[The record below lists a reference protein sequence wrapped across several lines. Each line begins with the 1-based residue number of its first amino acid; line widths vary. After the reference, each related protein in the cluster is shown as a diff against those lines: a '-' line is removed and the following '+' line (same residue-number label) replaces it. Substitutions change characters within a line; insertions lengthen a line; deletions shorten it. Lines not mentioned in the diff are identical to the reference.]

1 VLYFDLQKG
10 VKTVTIQLSSIFPSH
25 KPVIGMV
32 HIPAS
37 PGQPQSQSK
46 VDLVKTIDAVKKDIK
61 ALQDGGIDGLLFCN
75 ESDLPYTTH
84 VMSEAGAWMA
94 FLIGAVY
101 GSIKTPYGVNL
112 LWDPIASIE
121 TAASC
126 GASFVREVMCGSFAS
141 DMGILSPDPALVAQT
156 RTRLKA
162 ERIALFTNIV
172 PEFASAMEGRTV
184 AQRALAAEYFGFD
197 AILISGP
204 VAGIAFGEDDLIE
217 AKSAA
222 KNTPV
227 FANTGVRA
235 ETIAKTLK
243 LADGVIAGSGMKFDG
258 KTFNPVDPARVVELI
273 KAADKSR

>member
-1 VLYFDLQKG
+1 MLYFGPQKG
-10 VKTVTIQLSSIFPSH
+10 VKNMAIELSSIFSTQ

-37 PGQPQSQSK
+37 PGQPQATSE
-46 VDLVKTIDAVKKDIK
+46 LNLPTIIEGVKKDIK

-84 VMSEAGAWMA
+84 VNSEVGAWLA
-94 FLIGAVY
+94 FLIGAVHS
-101 GSIKTPYGVNL
+101 SIKTPYGVNL

-121 TAASC
+121 AAASS
-126 GASFVREVMCGSFAS
+126 GACFVREVMCGSFAS
-141 DMGILSPDPALVAQT
+141 EMGILSPDPALVAQT

-162 ERIALFTNIV
+162 DHIALFTNIV
-172 PEFASAMEGRTV
+172 PEFASALEGRTV
-184 AQRALAAEYFGFD
+184 AQRAKAAEYFGFD

-204 VAGIAFGEDDLIE
+204 VAGVAFGEDDLIE
-217 AKSAA
+217 AKNTA

-243 LADGVIAGSGMKFDG
+243 IADGVIVGSSIKIDE
-258 KTFNPVDPARVVELI
+258 KTFNPVDPARVLELI

>member
-1 VLYFDLQKG
+1 MA
-10 VKTVTIQLSSIFPSH
+10 IMLSSIFLTH

-37 PGQPQSQSK
+37 PGQPQSQSQMN
-46 VDLVKTIDAVKKDIK
+46 LPEIIAAVKKDIK

-84 VMSEAGAWMA
+84 VKSEVGAWMA
-94 FLIGAVY
+94 FLIGAVHS
-101 GSIKTPYGVNL
+101 SIKVPYGVNL

-121 TAASC
+121 TAASS

-141 DMGILSPDPALVAQT
+141 DMGILSPDPALIAQT

-184 AQRALAAEYFGFD
+184 AQRAMAAEYFGFD

-204 VAGIAFGEDDLIE
+204 VAGVAFGEDDLIE

-222 KNTPV
+222 NTPV

-243 LADGVIAGSGMKFDG
+243 IADGVIAGSGMKFDG
-258 KTFNPVDPARVVELI
+258 KTFNPVDPARVLELI